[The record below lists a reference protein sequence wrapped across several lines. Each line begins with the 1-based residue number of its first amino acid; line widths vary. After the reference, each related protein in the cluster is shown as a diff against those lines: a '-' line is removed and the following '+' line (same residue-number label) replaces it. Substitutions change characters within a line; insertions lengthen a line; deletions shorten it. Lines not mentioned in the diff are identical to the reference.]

1 MGEILINK
9 KTFVPFLSEEIIQQ
23 EIKKQ
28 AQIINENYKGQK
40 VTFVAIL
47 NGAFMFASDLMK
59 EINLECEITFV
70 KVSSYKGSAST
81 GRVDELI
88 GLNDS
93 LTGKNV
99 VIVEDIVDTGITM
112 DKIHKL
118 IELQVPN
125 SLKICTLLYKKD
137 AHQGRVFPDYVA
149 FEIENKFVVGYGL
162 DYDELGRN
170 LKEIYQIK
178 E

>member
-1 MGEILINK
+1 MGEILVNN
-9 KTFVPFLSEEIIQQ
+9 KTFVPFLSEATIQQ
-23 EIKKQ
+23 EIKKL
-28 AQIINENYKGQK
+28 AQIINENYNGQK

-59 EINLECEITFV
+59 EINVECEITFI

-88 GLNDS
+88 GLNSS

-125 SLKICTLLYKKD
+125 SLKICTLLYKKE
-137 AHQGRVFPDYVA
+137 AHQGRVLPDYVA

-170 LKEIYQIK
+170 LREIYQIK